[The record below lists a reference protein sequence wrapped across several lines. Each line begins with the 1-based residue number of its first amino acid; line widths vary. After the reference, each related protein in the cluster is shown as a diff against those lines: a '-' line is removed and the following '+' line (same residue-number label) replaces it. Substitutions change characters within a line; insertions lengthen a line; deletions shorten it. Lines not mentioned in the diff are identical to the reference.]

1 MPESAALGRL
11 RQENCHEF
19 EFCTRYRMKHHLKNK
34 HQPINNNKHLLNL
47 RGKSYKSYVYSSET
61 CHMYMCSCGYQ
72 ADWEKASVSY
82 IPHSSLC
89 PRLSTSLPQRTITL
103 TQSQINFSIV
113 KLVQT
118 AYRSWFLSCFF
129 HLLVTCYLFFGTWF
143 DIVSYYYSM
152 WTCHSL
158 FTHSPIIAIQV
169 VYSVKPHVLWI
180 TYLRTFSRPWG
191 GHGHIYLLLPNKLPP
206 EYPIVTIYW
215 QWIISYRY
223 FSCRAQGWSMYLVR
237 SWVRKNINELQGY
250 WASQSWKDK
259 DHSIPLT
266 WGI

>member
-1 MPESAALGRL
+1 
-11 RQENCHEF
+11 
-19 EFCTRYRMKHHLKNK
+19 MKHHLKNK

-158 FTHSPIIAIQV
+158 FTHSPS
-169 VYSVKPHVLWI
+169 YSYSSCVQCETTCVMDNISENFLQALRRTW
-180 TYLRTFSRPWG
+180 TY
-191 GHGHIYLLLPNKLPP
+191 IPP
-206 EYPIVTIYW
+206 ST
-215 QWIISYRY
+215 
-223 FSCRAQGWSMYLVR
+223 
-237 SWVRKNINELQGY
+237 
-250 WASQSWKDK
+250 
-259 DHSIPLT
+259 
-266 WGI
+266 